1 MKSPYDTNHYRYV
14 DGPTPEQE
22 GEALGA
28 RHAKMIADCVASTRT
43 TTPAAYPQRGIVC
56 HRCRKVVAA
65 TVSSHEIAWASWCMD
80 CWAGREN
87 AAAHGGDGR
96 SLP

>member
-1 MKSPYDTNHYRYV
+1 MS
-14 DGPTPEQE
+14 

-80 CWAGREN
+80 CWAGAN
-87 AAAHGGDGR
+87 ARLDRPEGAKET
-96 SLP
+96 P

>member
-1 MKSPYDTNHYRYV
+1 MTQKRERDWP
-14 DGPTPEQE
+14 PPP
-22 GEALGA
+22 
-28 RHAKMIADCVASTRT
+28 IRT

-80 CWAGREN
+80 CWQGRANEKVE
-87 AAAHGGDGR
+87 A
-96 SLP
+96 PK